1 MSDFPVLHRQ
11 SNSPFQL
18 QQQQQQQQQLQQ
30 QLQQL
35 RSSNNGKLYLKI
47 KLYFFDLLNPFFY
60 SIVYDDYKF
69 VTKQELENVGLS
81 YLIGTNL
88 LRAYMHGYFLD
99 IRLYRKAKQL
109 TEPFNYEEYK
119 RNKIKEAID
128 KERINRVKVHKLPK
142 VNAEL
147 ARKVIEET
155 KLGKSKTTVL
165 EDDRFKALFSDTNY
179 QIDKESEE
187 YRLLNPVVKKMNEK
201 STKKSSDIEAKFE
214 EISDEEEEEKDAS
227 VRNSSD
233 ESSSDDEH
241 TWKDY
246 KKEFN
251 EIQKEKKMERNNS
264 KKQQAAT
271 KQPKF
276 YELKDDL
283 EYFSNNNDILK
294 KEKLKKLPI
303 EKRMQII
310 NKNDGDVV
318 IEQND
323 SIGNKQMT
331 FLSRKV

>member
-1 MSDFPVLHRQ
+1 M
-11 SNSPFQL
+11 
-18 QQQQQQQQQLQQ
+18 
-30 QLQQL
+30 
-35 RSSNNGKLYLKI
+35 
-47 KLYFFDLLNPFFY
+47 
-60 SIVYDDYKF
+60 
-69 VTKQELENVGLS
+69 
-81 YLIGTNL
+81 
-88 LRAYMHGYFLD
+88 D
-99 IRLYRKAKQL
+99 IRLFRKAKQL

-119 RNKIKEAID
+119 KNKIKEAID

-155 KLGKSKTTVL
+155 KLGKSKTNSTVL
-165 EDDRFKALFSDTNY
+165 EDNRFTALFSDTNY

-201 STKKSSDIEAKFE
+201 TSKKSSSFDAKFDE
-214 EISDEEEEEKDAS
+214 VSEEEEDDAS
-227 VRNSSD
+227 VKNGSD

-246 KKEFN
+246 KKEYN
-251 EIQKEKKMERNNS
+251 EIQKEKKMNNRNN
-264 KKQQAAT
+264 KKEKVKASEVADTT

-276 YELKDDL
+276 YEIKDDL
-283 EYFSNNNDILK
+283 EYFSNNTDILK

-310 NKNDGDVV
+310 NKNDNDVV

-331 FLSRKV
+331 FLSRKVISKELFNNLF